1 MKTPTMSKAALT
13 VKRHYYN
20 VERWENKA
28 KKTYGK
34 NYIPAKPG
42 EEISEQAL
50 KMRRDYCRYSMLKKS
65 RSISF
70 IPWKQPILFP
80 SRNIVRT
87 PSPAV

>member
-50 KMRRDYCRYSMLKKS
+50 KMRRDYQKAYRKAHPEMYKRATAAYWERKAKE
-65 RSISF
+65 I
-70 IPWKQPILFP
+70 
-80 SRNIVRT
+80 
-87 PSPAV
+87 